1 MCGCLMEFEKLQ
13 NMIAELL
20 PEIPAEDIHLETRF
34 IEDLGADSLELL
46 QLAVKLEEVF
56 HIPIEKEK
64 LAEVV
69 TVEDVLQLVGR
80 RSE

>member
-1 MCGCLMEFEKLQ
+1 MCGYLMEFEKLQ